1 MMKSL
6 LAVAVSVL
14 TTSSLAAVKANA
26 QSCPNARAYGVRQV
40 RPVDNTL
47 RSQIE
52 VTYFSSNDPH
62 AFVSERNGI
71 HRSASYIS
79 LSADQF
85 LARLAGLERRGAASV
100 RKRQS
105 ATSYLGDLT
114 ELNLERES
122 VNAGA
127 LNASLASTGQNYVF
141 GLERETEVSV
151 YRGARKDG
159 EYYRVSMLSWFV
171 NVTPAGA
178 TKTVDYDADILL
190 KPGQTAVFKLM
201 GDDEVRRSGA
211 ARSHMAITLRSVE
224 AVNSAS
230 LERSRGLFASR

>member
-1 MMKSL
+1 MKKSFFV
-6 LAVAVSVL
+6 VAVSIL
-14 TTSSLAAVKANA
+14 TTTSFAALRANA
-26 QSCPNARAYGVRQV
+26 QSCPNTRAFGVRQT

-52 VTYFSSNDPH
+52 VTYFTSNDPH
-62 AFVSERNGI
+62 AFVSERDGLY
-71 HRSASYIS
+71 RSASYIN

-85 LARLAGLERRGAASV
+85 LARLAGLERQGAASV

-105 ATSYLGDLT
+105 AISYLGDLT
-114 ELNLERES
+114 ELNLEREA
-122 VNAGA
+122 VDAAA
-127 LNASLASTGQNYVF
+127 LNASLASPEQKYVF
-141 GLERETEVSV
+141 GLERETEISV

-171 NVTPAGA
+171 NVTPEGA
-178 TKTVDYDADILL
+178 TKTVDYDANILL

-201 GDDEVRRSGA
+201 GDDEVKRSGA
-211 ARSHMAITLRSVE
+211 ARSHMAITLRSVA

-230 LERSRGLFASR
+230 LERSRGSFASR

>member
-1 MMKSL
+1 MMKIL

-14 TTSSLAAVKANA
+14 TTTSLAAVKANA
-26 QSCPNARAYGVRQV
+26 QSCPNARAYGARQV
-40 RPVDNTL
+40 RPADNTL

-52 VTYFSSNDPH
+52 VTYFTSNDPH

-71 HRSASYIS
+71 HRSASYTS
-79 LSADQF
+79 LGADLF
-85 LARLAGLERRGAASV
+85 VARLAGLERQGAASV

-105 ATSYLGDLT
+105 ATSYLGGLT
-114 ELNLERES
+114 GLNLERES
-122 VNAGA
+122 VDAAAINAG
-127 LNASLASTGQNYVF
+127 LAPPEQRYVF

-151 YRGARKDG
+151 YRGGPKDG

-178 TKTVDYDADILL
+178 TKTVDYDASILL

-211 ARSHMAITLRSVE
+211 ARSHMAITLRSVD

-230 LERSRGLFASR
+230 VETVRGHSASR

>member
-1 MMKSL
+1 MLKSL

-14 TTSSLAAVKANA
+14 TTTSLAAVKANA

-85 LARLAGLERRGAASV
+85 LARLAGLERQGAASV

-127 LNASLASTGQNYVF
+127 LNASLALTGQNYVF

-151 YRGARKDG
+151 YKGAGKDG
-159 EYYRVSMLSWFV
+159 GYYRVSMLSWFV
-171 NVTPAGA
+171 DVTPAGA
-178 TKTVDYDADILL
+178 TKTVDYDASILL

-211 ARSHMAITLRSVE
+211 ARSHMAITLRSVD

-230 LERSRGLFASR
+230 LERSRGPFASR